1 MMIVYVDV
9 LQDYNDHISELA
21 NKLVSIMDGVFDLS
35 LSKVSVV
42 SLTSTKRPNLLGN
55 HILCRRFELYV
66 HTHVHACTRQ
76 PDLYAFCTCTVL
88 VHTEPTIPRTRELA
102 CSTHARCLQ
111 WEVKAPMPSL
121 CFRSICKQISKL
133 HDAICDLLPQHQ
145 VIVSAFSACFAVF
158 VFRILLPLNSAIEV
172 YVSGY
177 IFVTYIA

>member
-1 MMIVYVDV
+1 MIVYVDV

-88 VHTEPTIPRTRELA
+88 VHSEPTIPRTRELA
-102 CSTHARCLQ
+102 CSMLGVCSG
-111 WEVKAPMPSL
+111 K
-121 CFRSICKQISKL
+121 SKL
-133 HDAICDLLPQHQ
+133 PCRHCASE
-145 VIVSAFSACFAVF
+145 VFANRSVNSMKPF
-158 VFRILLPLNSAIEV
+158 ATCCLNTKSL
-172 YVSGY
+172 
-177 IFVTYIA
+177 